1 MHGTRTEA
9 PPRGTPA
16 GSVSGEEGRR
26 PHCGNPR
33 ACTLQYVSKTGM
45 IKSRHPTS
53 RSGEARINTG
63 TQKWQPATVNKFPQ
77 FYLGILSTLSK
88 AIRLNDQRPEQVGL
102 LFKHAEFTRYAPTP
116 ALSHRPICKGKTPRS
131 APRDRSAKGKPRDL
145 RLHKLICSQW

>member
-26 PHCGNPR
+26 PHCGKPR

-45 IKSRHPTS
+45 IKSRHLKS

-63 TQKWQPATVNKFPQ
+63 TQSGQPATVNKFPQ
-77 FYLGILSTLSK
+77 FYFGILSTLSK

-102 LFKHAEFTRYAPTP
+102 LTKHARMYTCHHLNRV
-116 ALSHRPICKGKTPRS
+116 R
-131 APRDRSAKGKPRDL
+131 PRDPHRTGRSAKGK
-145 RLHKLICSQW
+145 H